1 MTLEAKDVPEETGK
15 LCAAELA
22 NIESLDEWP
31 DVRLAVLRSRLHSIS
46 YTGLFNW
53 KNLTESHSLFH
64 FGFLLIELYW
74 LLQHY
79 NITSGKTMS
88 DGNIF
93 KEEII
98 YIKNSLKSGKE
109 TEAKTNES
117 PLDQVNYT
125 RASTS
130 VNAQTEN
137 TPKHSG
143 AASMETTVNKHRGIS
158 QQWGHDSSGT
168 PEANMD
174 FSIAEPPVSDRMAN
188 STCSPPVFL
197 TPTCSRES
205 ILSDNLEKDKYWP
218 AMPRSSLASPISV
231 SRTVSPC
238 SSVFS
243 GIFCPSVV
251 QVRKHVLAPGSSLLH
266 IPQSC
271 FSSCDSLASVNPQ
284 SSPARHRL
292 PLTRLSLL
300 TAILRKGRLPVLSAS
315 LQRPYTPCWP
325 VNPVTLTFCNACL
338 AASSVASIPLEFSSR
353 FSSSASLDSQ
363 TFPPRDPSRP
373 VTAPLLELANEHS
386 GPCALV
392 KRYPEEIHSSIMPKW
407 EQVVSPSALKSN
419 VLPSAPPPR
428 SSTSRLKNDPWSLK
442 KITQDQSYTSK
453 PFEPLFPQM
462 YPSRKGE
469 YNFEKTFFHQ
479 PSTYH
484 VQKSPQPNSS
494 LLKLR
499 WLSEQLRSPSPCTKF
514 SPPSHSHSASTA
526 TSPLPYFTTSRCIS
540 PQDSPKQPTL
550 THSRYT
556 PDTFPGW
563 ASPINSPTPTPSPA
577 VLFRDLTPSPCFSL
591 SSTPSPRPGSGI
603 SDCTDREGKKRKT
616 HKIKSSYKS
625 LAAIPTNTI
634 LLDQQLIDEQV
645 ERENFLK
652 RDVTNDED
660 THAEMRSPAQ
670 LRQQSEE
677 LYAAIDEIL
686 ANSSPP
692 SKTSSKMSRT
702 DQSLQNKSLGR
713 ETKYASLCSMHSS
726 AHNKRRLME
735 SKKTTPGII
744 YPIKTH
750 LGLSEKYGEEYRHH
764 RLIEIDSHHFQRSNN
779 SASKME
785 SVGLEERGMNG
796 HTSKKSQRM
805 DAERTSE
812 RSPFAVCELQIIEP
826 EGSITHFE
834 EDSYNTLCSDPCD
847 I

>member
-1 MTLEAKDVPEETGK
+1 
-15 LCAAELA
+15 
-22 NIESLDEWP
+22 
-31 DVRLAVLRSRLHSIS
+31 
-46 YTGLFNW
+46 
-53 KNLTESHSLFH
+53 
-64 FGFLLIELYW
+64 
-74 LLQHY
+74 
-79 NITSGKTMS
+79 MS

-98 YIKNSLKSGKE
+98 YIKNSLKSRKGTE
-109 TEAKTNES
+109 TKTNES
-117 PLDQVNYT
+117 PLDQVSNT
-125 RASTS
+125 QASTS

-143 AASMETTVNKHRGIS
+143 AASMETTVNKHRDIS

-174 FSIAEPPVSDRMAN
+174 FSIAEPPGSNRIAS
-188 STCSPPVFL
+188 STCSPPALL

-205 ILSDNLEKDKYWP
+205 ILSDSLERDKYWP
-218 AMPRSSLASPISV
+218 AMPRSSVASPTSV

-243 GIFCPSVV
+243 GIFCPFVV
-251 QVRKHVLAPGSSLLH
+251 QVRKHALAPGSSLVH

-284 SSPARHRL
+284 SSPARHRP

-325 VNPVTLTFCNACL
+325 VNPVTLTSCNACL

-353 FSSSASLDSQ
+353 FSSSASLDTQ
-363 TFPPRDPSRP
+363 TFPPRDPSRS

-386 GPCALV
+386 GPRALV

-428 SSTSRLKNDPWSLK
+428 STSRLKSNPWSRK
-442 KITQDQSYTSK
+442 EITQHHSNMLK
-453 PFEPLFPQM
+453 PFELKPIFPQM
-462 YPSRKGE
+462 YPIRKGE
-469 YNFEKTFFHQ
+469 YNLEKTFFHQ
-479 PSTYH
+479 PSTWH

-514 SPPSHSHSASTA
+514 SPPSHSRSASAA
-526 TSPLPYFTTSRCIS
+526 TSPLPCLTKSRCIS
-540 PQDSPKQPTL
+540 PQDSLKQPTL

-556 PDTFPGW
+556 PETFTGW
-563 ASPINSPTPTPSPA
+563 ASPISSPTPTPSPA
-577 VLFRDLTPSPCFSL
+577 VLFRDLTPSPSFSL

-652 RDVTNDED
+652 RGVTSDGGDED
-660 THAEMRSPAQ
+660 THAEMRSPAE
-670 LRQQSEE
+670 LRQESEE

-702 DQSLQNKSLGR
+702 DHSLQNKSLGR
-713 ETKYASLCSMHSS
+713 ETKYASLCSPHSS

-735 SKKTTPGII
+735 SKKTKPGII
-744 YPIKTH
+744 HPIKSH
-750 LGLSEKYGEEYRHH
+750 PGLSEKYGEQYRHH
-764 RLIEIDSHHFQRSNN
+764 RLTETDSHHSLRSNN
-779 SASKME
+779 YACKME
-785 SVGLEERGMNG
+785 SVGIEERGMNG
-796 HTSKKSQRM
+796 RTSKKSQALHR
-805 DAERTSE
+805 ERTSE

-826 EGSITHFE
+826 ESSITHFE
-834 EDSYNTLCSDPCD
+834 EDSCNTLCSDACETH